1 MASERYYHFIAQSIA
16 IYILYRFVLS
26 PSRNLWK
33 VTHKTKRY
41 VCIGCV
47 CLWNYTF
54 AGVISFGK
62 LGPER
67 SWYTCQR
74 NLCVSFIDVKNK
86 QRKSAIWGIPWIR
99 PWNEDEWYIPWIKK
113 RNVSNADGFGAIPM
127 ENSVDSQLEF
137 VFMSTKCKHPILP
150 HTCLHQ
156 NWCGRTERRKK
167 NRETRKSCF
176 VNYIGGCIANMEKKV
191 SACQHVSS

>member
-41 VCIGCV
+41 VCIWCV

-113 RNVSNADGFGAIPM
+113 RNVSNADGFGG
-127 ENSVDSQLEF
+127 NSNGKFGWFTAGVRFYVNEMQ
-137 VFMSTKCKHPILP
+137 TP
-150 HTCLHQ
+150 HITTYMLTSKLM
-156 NWCGRTERRKK
+156 WE
-167 NRETRKSCF
+167 NREEEKQRDKKILFCKLYRRMYF
-176 VNYIGGCIANMEKKV
+176 QHGKIGFGMPAR
-191 SACQHVSS
+191 